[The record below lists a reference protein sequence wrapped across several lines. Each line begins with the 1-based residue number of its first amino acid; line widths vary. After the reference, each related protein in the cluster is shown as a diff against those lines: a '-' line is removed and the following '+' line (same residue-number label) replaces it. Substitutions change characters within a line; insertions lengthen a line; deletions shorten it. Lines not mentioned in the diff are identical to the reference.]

1 MISMIKK
8 GRTSFKAE
16 LRIMYFAIMII
27 LLLPNLS
34 KAQVT
39 NWNDELEQGCMK
51 FGCGDWENAF
61 SHLHKIVNAL
71 PSLGFDAHSE
81 GMVYYMCGVCT
92 QQMGDVNQSI
102 KYNAKGL
109 AISGIQME
117 LRIQL
122 LTFQLNNY
130 STLSMWSECEGIVNS
145 MMEIY
150 KSRKEID
157 LAASIISYYAGAG
170 NHSAVIEFEKDIS
183 NFIVPE
189 LDGEMNQ
196 YANLTQWQN
205 IYLGLAYSFLQLKEY
220 SKSLEFYQKS
230 LDTITERTKD
240 NRAVIYSSM
249 SRIYYELGDKASAL
263 KYQKMSLESEK

>member
-1 MISMIKK
+1 
-8 GRTSFKAE
+8 
-16 LRIMYFAIMII
+16 
-27 LLLPNLS
+27 
-34 KAQVT
+34 
-39 NWNDELEQGCMK
+39 
-51 FGCGDWENAF
+51 
-61 SHLHKIVNAL
+61 
-71 PSLGFDAHSE
+71 
-81 GMVYYMCGVCT
+81 MCGVCT

-150 KSRKEID
+150 KSRKDID
-157 LAASIISYYAGAG
+157 LAATIISYYAGAG

-220 SKSLEFYQKS
+220 SRALEFYQKS
-230 LDTITERTKD
+230 LDTITEGAKD

-249 SRIYYELGDKASAL
+249 SRIYYELGDKVSAL